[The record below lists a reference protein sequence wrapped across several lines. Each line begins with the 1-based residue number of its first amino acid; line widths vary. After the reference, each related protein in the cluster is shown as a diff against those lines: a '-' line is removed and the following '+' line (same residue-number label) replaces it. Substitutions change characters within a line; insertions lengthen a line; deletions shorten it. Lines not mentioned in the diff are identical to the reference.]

1 MGKKRHIVFS
11 LLNLFPKKTFFLTYL
26 VMTYYTL
33 ATKTPRGFVI
43 ITIIDDKPSIF
54 LFMIHCRGSLEHRKD
69 IYLNLFPLEKKSQ
82 GDNFYEYLN

>member
-1 MGKKRHIVFS
+1 MKSNFCFVNYGEKRHIVFS

-43 ITIIDDKPSIF
+43 ITIIDRETQYVSIYDTLSRIF
-54 LFMIHCRGSLEHRKD
+54 GT
-69 IYLNLFPLEKKSQ
+69 
-82 GDNFYEYLN
+82 